1 MGFGAVKLLVS
12 NYKPVT
18 ASAPTTY
25 DDYIDALD
33 LDLRGLGNTTIIIKN
48 THASNSLM
56 YKVLVRVEYDG
67 IDYTEIPE
75 TTLAAGADPNREI
88 IQRAYARARLQIKSA
103 TAGTPA
109 SWQADAIRMPEQ

>member
-1 MGFGAVKLLVS
+1 MGFGAVKSLVS

-18 ASAPTTY
+18 ATGPTY

-33 LDLRGLGNTTIIIKN
+33 LDLRGWGNATIIINN
-48 THASNSLM
+48 THASNSLK
-56 YKVLVRVEYDG
+56 YKVLVRVEYDDG

-88 IQRAYARARLQIKSA
+88 IQRAYARAKLQVKS
-103 TAGTPA
+103 TVAGTPA
-109 SWQADAIRMPEQ
+109 SWKVDAIRMPEQ